1 MLAVEEMP
9 GSVSTVDAQ
18 IHGNIDGQVA
28 VGNNILQNNVSNGGV
43 VYVAAPGQTPTVRRR
58 PSRVQL
64 AGRAGPPL
72 LGREAELE
80 AIRAAL
86 EDAGLV
92 EMFGIAGS
100 GKTSL
105 LKSVAHDPAIGAQTG
120 ADGVVY
126 HNVLAEPVEDT
137 LQSLFEVF
145 YASDVPFKPT
155 DVEVRHALEPIRAL
169 LALDDVSVGTDQLQM
184 LLDAVPNA
192 GFVFASSR
200 PRLVGVGP
208 LLRLRGLA
216 EEPALALLERH
227 LGRALTS
234 GERRSARS
242 IIQALDGQPLRL
254 VQVAG
259 VVKELE
265 ASLSDLAQEL
275 RTGDA
280 VERLSDQVFAL
291 LSDDQRAVL
300 ALLAAMDR
308 STVYLDNVAELT
320 GIPDVGPVIESLLLL
335 ALVQAHSP
343 RFSLT
348 ADVSEDRWSD
358 LDSNAWR
365 DRALQALPDWIERQ
379 SEPESVVKEAAAILQ
394 ALEHGVAQ
402 RAWWKVLRLG
412 RAVETPLV
420 LARRW
425 GAWAVVLR
433 HQLEAA
439 RGLGDRAAEGWC
451 LHQLGTRA
459 LCLGDAGSARS
470 QLHQAL
476 RIRESLHDID
486 GVAATRHNLDFLT
499 GPPPKPPK
507 EPPPKPP
514 MQPAPKAVAGS
525 ALPPVVV
532 GAVAMVVMVLG
543 VVMASVSSGSGG
555 EDAIQAVVD
564 VMGGE
569 LSSDRLDFGD
579 QQIGTTSEAHEA
591 RLANTGDE
599 PVVVDGAT
607 LSGGSPGDFVVEGN
621 ACTGASVAPGDGC
634 TVSLRFKPSAVGARH
649 ATLIVSHNGG
659 TEPVVVR
666 GVGTVSPLSVESTAV
681 DPNAHPPQNRR
692 LGLEPASFALAAEPS
707 ELSFGEQRI
716 GTTSNPRIVTLHN
729 SGVGPIAVDRVTLVG
744 AAGGDF
750 VVDSRQCV
758 GRPLAP
764 GASCTMLVT
773 FGPHEPGPRLAALE
787 IGSGQDGAPLI
798 VGLQG
803 TGVAG
808 AVNPEEDCQGLRLT
822 TEVVSQGTS
831 PLPGATLARS
841 VDVSE
846 DGIGGALVVG
856 AAVRGTCSLT
866 TLGLP
871 RETVVTSPIDCGGL
885 TAGVQGG
892 ALPRQEGNST
902 GTSFHC

>member
-1 MLAVEEMP
+1 MLAVDEMP
-9 GSVSTVDAQ
+9 GSVSTVNAQ
-18 IHGNIDGQVA
+18 IHGNIHGQVA

-43 VYVAAPGQTPTVRRR
+43 VYVAAPGQTPRVRRR

-86 EDAGLV
+86 EEAGLV
-92 EMFGIAGS
+92 EMFGIDGS

-137 LQSLFEVF
+137 LQSLFEAF

-265 ASLSDLAQEL
+265 GSLSDLAQEL

-280 VERLSDQVFAL
+280 VERLSDQVFGL

-365 DRALQALPDWIERQ
+365 DRALQALPDWVEGQ

-402 RAWWKVLRLG
+402 RAWRKVLRLG

-470 QLHQAL
+470 QLYQAL

-486 GVAATRHNLDFLT
+486 GAAATRHNLDFLT

-514 MQPAPKAVAGS
+514 MQPAPKAVGS
-525 ALPPVVV
+525 FALPPVVV

-555 EDAIQAVVD
+555 EHAIQAVAD

-599 PVVVDGAT
+599 LVVVDGVT
-607 LSGGSPGDFVVEGN
+607 LSGASPGVFVVERD

-659 TEPVVVR
+659 TEPVVLR
-666 GVGTVSPLSVESTAV
+666 GVGTVSPLTVESTAV
-681 DPNAHPPQNRR
+681 DPNAHPTQNRR
-692 LGLEPASFALAAEPS
+692 PGRPASFALAAEPS
-707 ELSFGEQRI
+707 ELSFDEQRI

-729 SGVGPIAVDRVTLVG
+729 SGVDPIAVDRVTLVG

-758 GRPLAP
+758 GSPLPP
-764 GASCTMLVT
+764 GASCTILVA
-773 FGPHEPGPRLAALE
+773 FGPLERGPRLAAME
-787 IGSGQDGAPLI
+787 IGPGRDGAPLI

-822 TEVVSQGTS
+822 TEVVNQGTS
-831 PLPGATLARS
+831 PLPGVTLSRS
-841 VDVSE
+841 VDLSP
-846 DGIGGALVVG
+846 DHLGGALVGG
-856 AAVRGTCSLT
+856 AAARGTCSLT